1 VHGHPFEATG
11 ETSRI
16 GVSMSTAA
24 RFQADQTGG
33 INRQEPVAAFH
44 YRGRRCIARLIVGA
58 RKGGQECYGGQK
70 LRTAEPPIMCVKAI
84 FS

>member
-16 GVSMSTAA
+16 EVSMSTAA
-24 RFQADQTGG
+24 RFRADQSGG
-33 INRQEPVAAFH
+33 INRQEPVPSFRS
-44 YRGRRCIARLIVGA
+44 RGWRGIARLIVGA
-58 RKGGQECYGGQK
+58 RKGGQECYGGPK
-70 LRTAEPPIMCVKAI
+70 LRTAEPVVMCVKAI